1 MRFIKSFDFITER
14 QRAICSRRGG
24 NKGARSVY
32 TPLYFTTADA
42 KSRPPRKDDV
52 GRYSA
57 GTSLHTTRNGNSV
70 FIEFTFRPSEWRVF
84 IATVKAAHP
93 DKDAASAVLN
103 LRQDESPK
111 GRDSLLALFTTAV
124 SLQGRRPDQFLL
136 FSAQRIKTRR
146 YKQQDA
152 G

>member
-1 MRFIKSFDFITER
+1 M
-14 QRAICSRRGG
+14 
-24 NKGARSVY
+24 
-32 TPLYFTTADA
+32 
-42 KSRPPRKDDV
+42 
-52 GRYSA
+52 
-57 GTSLHTTRNGNSV
+57 HTTRNVNSV

-93 DKDAASAVLN
+93 DKDAASAMLN
-103 LRQDESPK
+103 LRQDGSPLPGGLPGP

-136 FSAQRIKTRR
+136 FSAQRINTRR
-146 YKQQDA
+146 DKQQDA